1 METWSI
7 SWAVRNLLSELLT
20 PPGIWIVW
28 VLLMLFFIKKH
39 EFIKKTL
46 ITVGFVMIWVT
57 STNYFA
63 VQFTNVVGYW
73 MEWPAHV
80 SSLDSD
86 STEFSNNAPHP
97 KSEIVFAKEKDIRKA
112 IKTEAETET
121 HKATQKG
128 IQKGKIASDISKGNS
143 PSPQAIVILGGGRRK
158 GALETTFEYQQQD
171 LSPSS
176 MERLR
181 HGARLAKKTKL
192 PILVT
197 GGAPDKTSKE
207 DLSEAFVMKL
217 VLEQELGLSPQWL
230 EEQSNTTQENAKLTA
245 RILKNE
251 GLKTIY
257 LVTHFWHMP
266 RAKAVFEKEG
276 LIIVP
281 APMGFYQ
288 KTAFTPL
295 DFYPGSEG
303 FQRTRWIWHEILGN
317 LWYRV
322 KF

>member
-7 SWAVRNLLSELLT
+7 SWAVRNLLSELFT

-28 VLLMLFFIKKH
+28 VLLVLFLIKKY
-39 EFIKKTL
+39 ELIKKAL
-46 ITVGFVMIWVT
+46 ITVGLVMIWIT

-63 VQFTNVVGYW
+63 VHFTNMVGHW
-73 MEWPAHV
+73 MNWPTHITSIANN
-80 SSLDSD
+80 
-86 STEFSNNAPHP
+86 SNGLFN
-97 KSEIVFAKEKDIRKA
+97 
-112 IKTEAETET
+112 
-121 HKATQKG
+121 
-128 IQKGKIASDISKGNS
+128 GNFEN
-143 PSPQAIVILGGGRRK
+143 PQAIVILGGGCRK
-158 GALETTFEYQQQD
+158 GALETPPDYQQQD
-171 LSPSS
+171 LSSSS

-181 HGARLAKKTKL
+181 YGVRLARKTKL

-197 GGAPDKTSKE
+197 GGSPDKASKQE
-207 DLSEAFVMKL
+207 LSEAFMMKL

-230 EEQSNTTQENAKLTA
+230 EDQSNTTQENAIRSA
-245 RILKNE
+245 EILKKE
-251 GLKTIY
+251 GIKSVY

-276 LIIVP
+276 LNITE

-295 DFYPGSEG
+295 DFYPSSEG

>member
-1 METWSI
+1 METWST

-20 PPGIWIVW
+20 PPGILIVW
-28 VLLMLFFIKKH
+28 VLLMLFLIKKH
-39 EFIKKTL
+39 DLIKKAL
-46 ITVGFVMIWVT
+46 ITLGLVMIWVT

-63 VQFTNVVGYW
+63 VQFTNLAGHW
-73 MEWPAHV
+73 MNWPPHI
-80 SSLDSD
+80 SS
-86 STEFSNNAPHP
+86 
-97 KSEIVFAKEKDIRKA
+97 
-112 IKTEAETET
+112 
-121 HKATQKG
+121 
-128 IQKGKIASDISKGNS
+128 IASGSIDISKVNS
-143 PSPQAIVILGGGRRK
+143 DIPEVIVILGGGRRK
-158 GALETTFEYQQQD
+158 GALETPPVYQQQD

-181 HGARLAKKTKL
+181 YGARLAKQTKL

-197 GGAPDKTSKE
+197 GGAPDKVSKQ

-230 EEQSNTTQENAKLTA
+230 EGQSNTTQENATLTA
-245 RILKNE
+245 EILKND
-251 GLKTIY
+251 GIKTIY
-257 LVTHFWHMP
+257 LVTHFWHIP
-266 RAKAVFEKEG
+266 RAQAIFEKEG
-276 LIIVP
+276 LIVIP

-295 DFYPGSEG
+295 DFYPSSEG

>member
-7 SWAVRNLLSELLT
+7 GWAVRNLLSELLT
-20 PPGIWIVW
+20 PPAIWIVW
-28 VLLMLFFIKKH
+28 VLLMLFLIKKH
-39 EFIKKTL
+39 ELIKKAL
-46 ITVGFVMIWVT
+46 ITVGLMMIWVT

-97 KSEIVFAKEKDIRKA
+97 KSEIVSVKEKDIRKA
-112 IKTEAETET
+112 IKTEVETET
-121 HKATQKG
+121 HKGT
-128 IQKGKIASDISKGNS
+128 QKGKIATDISKGNS

-207 DLSEAFVMKL
+207 DLSEASVMKL
-217 VLEQELGLSPQWL
+217 VLEQEFGLSPQWL
-230 EEQSNTTQENAKLTA
+230 EGQSNTTQENASLTA
-245 RILKNE
+245 RILKTE
-251 GLKTIY
+251 GIKTIY

-266 RAKAVFEKEG
+266 RARTVFEKEG

-295 DFYPGSEG
+295 DFYPSSEG
-303 FQRTRWIWHEILGN
+303 FQRTRWIWQEILGN

-322 KF
+322 KL

>member
-28 VLLMLFFIKKH
+28 VLLMFFLIKKH
-39 EFIKKTL
+39 GLIKKAL
-46 ITVGFVMIWVT
+46 ITVGLLMIWIT

-63 VQFTNVVGYW
+63 VQFTNLAGHWVN
-73 MEWPAHV
+73 WPAHIG
-80 SSLDSD
+80 S
-86 STEFSNNAPHP
+86 
-97 KSEIVFAKEKDIRKA
+97 
-112 IKTEAETET
+112 
-121 HKATQKG
+121 
-128 IQKGKIASDISKGNS
+128 IASGSSDMSKVKSAN
-143 PSPQAIVILGGGRRK
+143 PEVIVILGGGRRK
-158 GALETTFEYQQQD
+158 GALEAPPEYQHQD
-171 LSPSS
+171 LSPNS

-181 HGARLAKKTKL
+181 YGARLAKQTKL

-197 GGAPDKTSKE
+197 GGAPDKTSQE
-207 DLSEAFVMKL
+207 DLSEANVMKL

-245 RILKNE
+245 GILKAE
-251 GLKTIY
+251 GIKTIY
-257 LVTHFWHMP
+257 LVTHFWHLP
-266 RAKAVFEKEG
+266 RAQAVFEKEG
-276 LIIVP
+276 LIVVP

-295 DFYPGSEG
+295 DFYPSSEG

>member
-28 VLLMLFFIKKH
+28 VLLMLFLIKKH
-39 EFIKKTL
+39 ELIKKAL
-46 ITVGFVMIWVT
+46 ITVGLVVIWVT

-63 VQFTNVVGYW
+63 VQFTNLAGYW
-73 MEWPAHV
+73 MNWPAHV
-80 SSLDSD
+80 SS
-86 STEFSNNAPHP
+86 
-97 KSEIVFAKEKDIRKA
+97 
-112 IKTEAETET
+112 
-121 HKATQKG
+121 
-128 IQKGKIASDISKGNS
+128 IASDSNDSLKGNS
-143 PSPQAIVILGGGRRK
+143 ENPQAIVILGGGRRK
-158 GALETTFEYQQQD
+158 GALEAPSDYQQQD
-171 LSPSS
+171 LSSGS

-181 HGARLAKKTKL
+181 YGVRLARQTKL

-197 GGAPDKTSKE
+197 GGAPDKANKQE
-207 DLSEAFVMKL
+207 LSEAFMMKL

-230 EEQSNTTQENAKLTA
+230 EDQSNTTQENAIRSA
-245 RILKNE
+245 EILKKE
-251 GLKTIY
+251 GIKSIY

-266 RAKAVFEKEG
+266 RAKTVFEKEG
-276 LIIVP
+276 LIVIP

-288 KTAFTPL
+288 KTTFTPL
-295 DFYPGSEG
+295 DFYPSSEG

-322 KF
+322 KFKIS

>member
-20 PPGIWIVW
+20 PPGILIVW
-28 VLLMLFFIKKH
+28 VLLMLFLIKKH
-39 EFIKKTL
+39 GLIKKAL
-46 ITVGFVMIWVT
+46 ITVGLLMIWIT

-63 VQFTNVVGYW
+63 VQFTNLAGHW
-73 MEWPAHV
+73 MNWPAHIT
-80 SSLDSD
+80 SMACN
-86 STEFSNNAPHP
+86 SNDVV
-97 KSEIVFAKEKDIRKA
+97 KGGSENLE
-112 IKTEAETET
+112 
-121 HKATQKG
+121 G
-128 IQKGKIASDISKGNS
+128 
-143 PSPQAIVILGGGRRK
+143 IVILGGWRRK
-158 GALETTFEYQQQD
+158 GTLETPAEYQQQD
-171 LSPSS
+171 LSPNS

-181 HGARLAKKTKL
+181 YGARLAKQTKL

-197 GGAPDKTSKE
+197 GGAPDKASQE

-230 EEQSNTTQENAKLTA
+230 EDQSNTTQENAKLTA
-245 RILKNE
+245 EILKNE
-251 GLKTIY
+251 GIKTIY

-276 LIIVP
+276 LIVVP

-288 KTAFTPL
+288 KTAFTPF
-295 DFYPGSEG
+295 DFYPSSEG

>member
-20 PPGIWIVW
+20 PPGILIVW
-28 VLLMLFFIKKH
+28 LLLILFLIKKH
-39 EFIKKTL
+39 ELIKKAL
-46 ITVGFVMIWVT
+46 ITVGLLMIWVT

-63 VQFTNVVGYW
+63 VQLTNLAGHW
-73 MEWPAHV
+73 MNWPIHI
-80 SSLDSD
+80 SSIANS
-86 STEFSNNAPHP
+86 SN
-97 KSEIVFAKEKDIRKA
+97 
-112 IKTEAETET
+112 
-121 HKATQKG
+121 
-128 IQKGKIASDISKGNS
+128 DISKVNS
-143 PSPQAIVILGGGRRK
+143 ANPEVIVILGGGRRK
-158 GALETTFEYQQQD
+158 GALESPSEYQQQD
-171 LSPSS
+171 LSPNS

-181 HGARLAKKTKL
+181 YGARLAKQAKL

-197 GGAPDKTSKE
+197 GGAPDKASKQE
-207 DLSEAFVMKL
+207 LSEAFLMKL

-230 EEQSNTTQENAKLTA
+230 EGQSNTTQENAKLTA
-245 RILKNE
+245 GLLKAE
-251 GLKTIY
+251 GMKTIY

-266 RAKAVFEKEG
+266 RAQAIFEKEG
-276 LIIVP
+276 LMIVP

-295 DFYPGSEG
+295 DFYPSSEG
-303 FQRTRWIWHEILGN
+303 FQRTRWIWHEILGK

>member
-1 METWSI
+1 MESWSI

-28 VLLMLFFIKKH
+28 VLLMLFLIKKH
-39 EFIKKTL
+39 ELIKKAL
-46 ITVGFVMIWVT
+46 ITVGLLIIWVT

-63 VQFTNVVGYW
+63 VHFTNLVGHW
-73 MEWPAHV
+73 MNWPKYI
-80 SSLDSD
+80 SS
-86 STEFSNNAPHP
+86 
-97 KSEIVFAKEKDIRKA
+97 
-112 IKTEAETET
+112 
-121 HKATQKG
+121 
-128 IQKGKIASDISKGNS
+128 IASSPNDVSKVNS
-143 PSPQAIVILGGGRRK
+143 ANPEVIVILGGGRRK
-158 GALETTFEYQQQD
+158 GALETPTEYQQQD
-171 LSPSS
+171 LSPNS

-181 HGARLAKKTKL
+181 YGARLAKQTKL

-197 GGAPDKTSKE
+197 GGAPDKASKQ

-230 EEQSNTTQENAKLTA
+230 EEQSNTTQENAIRSA
-245 RILKNE
+245 EILKKE
-251 GLKTIY
+251 GIKSVY

-266 RAKAVFEKEG
+266 RAKTVFEKEG
-276 LIIVP
+276 LNVTE

-295 DFYPGSEG
+295 DFYPSTEG